1 MRDRGGVAKMEQR
14 GGGGRVGRIYANGE
28 KRERGRKR
36 WGGVLGG
43 EGGRGKGGKREDG
56 EKVGKKEV
64 EEEQIKGGGRGERGM

>member
-36 WGGVLGG
+36 WGSV
-43 EGGRGKGGKREDG
+43 GGKAGGGKVARERT
-56 EKVGKKEV
+56 GKKW
-64 EEEQIKGGGRGERGM
+64 GRKK